1 MSSLRF
7 GLPLLLLGTL
17 SLGISRLPTVVVT
30 APAFAQG
37 NPASEFDRYMQRGYQ
52 LTAKR
57 DYQSALINFRRALRL
72 RPGNPYALSAISNI
86 EAYIARNRFAA
97 QSSRRLT
104 FVPTGRGMPGQRVA
118 GATRF
123 GECTQGK
130 LANIVALMPEDNL
143 GLTATANPSLFFYV
157 PQSTA
162 KAAELLI
169 LSEGGDLVATQEVPI
184 NGKAGILSV
193 TLDPAKVT
201 LQPGQK
207 YQWIFSLTC
216 KPNEPDANPFVTGW
230 IERTELDSNLAAVI
244 ARVPAAERLP
254 LLAANQLWNDTLAT
268 LVALQRQTPKD
279 PALKQQWQD
288 LLRAAGIDPQ
298 IATMPLLQ

>member
-7 GLPLLLLGTL
+7 GLPLILLGTL
-17 SLGISRLPTVVVT
+17 TLGVGSLPTIVAT
-30 APAFAQG
+30 PAVAQS

-57 DYQSALINFRRALRL
+57 DYQSALINFRRALSL
-72 RPGNPYALSAISNI
+72 RPGDRYALNAISNV
-86 EAYIARNRFAA
+86 EAYIARDRFAA
-97 QSSRRLT
+97 QSGNRLT
-104 FVPTGRGMPGQRVA
+104 FVPTGRGMPGQRIA

-130 LANIVALMPEDNL
+130 LAKIVALMPEDNL
-143 GLTATANPSLFFYV
+143 GVTAAANPSLFFYV

-162 KAAELLI
+162 KLAELMI
-169 LSEGGDLVATQEVPI
+169 LSEGGDLLATQEVPVS
-184 NGKAGILSV
+184 GTAGIVSV
-193 TLDPAKVT
+193 TIDPTKAA

-230 IERTELDSNLAAVI
+230 IERAELDSNLAAVI
-244 ARVPAAERLP
+244 TTAPAAERLP

-268 LVALQRQTPKD
+268 LAALQRQNPND
-279 PALKQQWQD
+279 PAMKQQWQD
-288 LLRAAGIDPQ
+288 LLNTAGIDPQ
-298 IATMPLLQ
+298 IVNMPLLQ

>member
-7 GLPLLLLGTL
+7 GFPLILFGTL
-17 SLGISRLPTVVVT
+17 TLGVGSLPTLLASTPVL
-30 APAFAQG
+30 AQN

-52 LTAKR
+52 MTAKR
-57 DYQSALINFRRALRL
+57 DYQSAIINFRRALSL
-72 RPGNPYALSAISNI
+72 RPGNRYALNAISNV
-86 EAYIARNRFAA
+86 EAYIARDRFAA
-97 QSSRRLT
+97 QSGNRLT
-104 FVPTGRGMPGQRVA
+104 FVPTGRGMPGQRIA

-130 LANIVALMPEDNL
+130 LTRIVALMPEDNL
-143 GLTATANPSLFFYV
+143 GVTATANPSLFFYI

-162 KAAELLI
+162 KSAELLI
-169 LSEGGDLVATQEVPI
+169 LSEGGDLLATQDIPL
-184 NGKAGILSV
+184 NGNAGILNI
-193 TLDPAKVT
+193 TLDPAKAA

-230 IERTELDSNLAAVI
+230 IERAELDSNLAAVI
-244 ARVPAAERLP
+244 TTAPPAERLP

-268 LVALQRQTPKD
+268 LAALQRQNPNA
-279 PALKQQWQD
+279 PAMKQQWQD
-288 LLRAAGIDPQ
+288 LLNTAGIDPQ
-298 IATMPLLQ
+298 IVNMPLLQ